1 MDQQT
6 NAGEI
11 IGLIQR
17 KWQVQKSGNCPV
29 QAQGNILQTTGKSG
43 QEILEF
49 YTQSEAIKSLMFGS
63 QGNQSYQ
70 LYAN

>member
-17 KWQVQKSGNCPV
+17 KWQVQKSGNCLV
-29 QAQGNILQTTGKSG
+29 QA
-43 QEILEF
+43 
-49 YTQSEAIKSLMFGS
+49 
-63 QGNQSYQ
+63 
-70 LYAN
+70 

>member
-11 IGLIQR
+11 IGLIQQ

-29 QAQGNILQTTGKSG
+29 QA
-43 QEILEF
+43 
-49 YTQSEAIKSLMFGS
+49 
-63 QGNQSYQ
+63 
-70 LYAN
+70 